1 MEFYEV
7 LKKRQSIRGYK
18 TDPIP
23 PEVLNRVLE
32 AFRAAPSWANTQPWE
47 LVVVTDTAIR
57 EQLQTT
63 LSKNN
68 PASAAVMDAAVLV
81 CAIGIEGVSGFFRGT
96 PVTGRGDWMMFDLG
110 IATEHLVLAAA
121 AEGLGTVHV
130 GAFDHQKADEIMNL
144 PENRTVV
151 ELIPLGYPSY
161 SPRTAPR
168 KPLADFLFK
177 NRYGQKEE

>member
-7 LKKRQSIRGYK
+7 LRKRQSIRVYQS
-18 TDPIP
+18 DPIAA
-23 PEVLNRVLE
+23 EVLNRVLE

-47 LVVVTDTAIR
+47 LVVVTDKAIKER
-57 EQLQTT
+57 LQTT

-68 PASAAVMDAAVLV
+68 PASSAVADAPVVV
-81 CAIGIEGVSGFFRGT
+81 CPIGITGVSGFYRGT
-96 PVTGRGDWMMFDLG
+96 PSTGRGDWMMFDLG

-130 GAFDHQKADEIMNL
+130 GAFDFQKVGEILNL

-151 ELIPLGYPSY
+151 ELIPLGYPAY
-161 SPRTAPR
+161 SPRTTPR
-168 KPLADFLFK
+168 KPLEDILFK
-177 NRYGQKEE
+177 NQYGQK